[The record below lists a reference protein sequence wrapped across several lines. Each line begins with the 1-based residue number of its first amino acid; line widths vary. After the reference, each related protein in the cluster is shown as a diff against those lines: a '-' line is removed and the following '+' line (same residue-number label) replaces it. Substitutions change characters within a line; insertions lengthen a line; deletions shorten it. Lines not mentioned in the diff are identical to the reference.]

1 MANEAYKRGRSGY
14 SVKDEKAAK
23 EYGQRDY
30 ATNPVQRR
38 SASENAKNN
47 PKLSK
52 SDVAHMTKLSQ
63 HEAKYRRDVGAP
75 HSYLENTKTE
85 KGREIN
91 RKNVRTQDE
100 DRAFQGRPP
109 MSKKWVEKE

>member
-47 PKLSK
+47 PGMSK
-52 SDVAHMTKLSQ
+52 SDVAHMTRLNQK
-63 HEAKYRRDVGAP
+63 EAKYRRDVGAP
-75 HSYLENTKTE
+75 SNYLENTKTE
-85 KGREIN
+85 RGRDIN
-91 RKNVRTQDE
+91 KRNVATQDE
-100 DRAFQGRPP
+100 DRKAQGRPP
-109 MSKKWVEKE
+109 MSKKWIEK